1 MILMIDNFDSFT
13 YNLVQ
18 GFEILGQE
26 VAVYRNDAVSL
37 DEIQEMAPSGIII
50 SPGPGTPGS
59 AGISV
64 EVVRKFHTSIP
75 ILGVCLGHQC
85 IGEAFGANIIHAGR
99 VMHGKSSRITHNGC
113 GLFTD
118 IPQGF
123 DAVRYHSLVVDEK
136 TLPGAF
142 LVCARSEDNEVM
154 GMRLKHYPVFG
165 VQFHPESI
173 ATEHGH
179 RLMGNFIAQT
189 KEVV

>member
-1 MILMIDNFDSFT
+1 M
-13 YNLVQ
+13 
-18 GFEILGQE
+18 
-26 VAVYRNDAVSL
+26 
-37 DEIQEMAPSGIII
+37 
-50 SPGPGTPGS
+50 
-59 AGISV
+59 
-64 EVVRKFHTSIP
+64 SIP

-85 IGEAFGANIIHAGR
+85 IAEAFGATIIHAGR
-99 VMHGKSSRITHNGC
+99 VMHGKSSQITHDGC
-113 GLFTD
+113 CLFAG

-123 DAVRYHSLVVDEK
+123 EAVRYHSLAVDEQ

-154 GMRLKHYPVFG
+154 GMRHEHYPIFG

-179 RLMGNFIAQT
+179 RIMSNFIAQT

>member
-1 MILMIDNFDSFT
+1 M
-13 YNLVQ
+13 
-18 GFEILGQE
+18 
-26 VAVYRNDAVSL
+26 
-37 DEIQEMAPSGIII
+37 
-50 SPGPGTPGS
+50 
-59 AGISV
+59 
-64 EVVRKFHTSIP
+64 
-75 ILGVCLGHQC
+75 
-85 IGEAFGANIIHAGR
+85 
-99 VMHGKSSRITHNGC
+99 
-113 GLFTD
+113 
-118 IPQGF
+118 
-123 DAVRYHSLVVDEK
+123 RYHSLVVDEK

>member
-18 GFEILGQE
+18 GFEILGQK
-26 VAVYRNDAVSL
+26 VKVYRNDAIRL
-37 DEIQEMAPSGIII
+37 DEIQELAPSGVII

-64 EVVRKFHTSIP
+64 AVVRKFHASIP

-85 IGEAFGANIIHAGR
+85 IGEAFGAEIIHAGR
-99 VMHGKSSRITHNGC
+99 VMHGKSSRITHDGC
-113 GLFTD
+113 GLFAGV
-118 IPQGF
+118 PQGF
-123 DAVRYHSLVVDEK
+123 AAVRYHSLAIDEK

-154 GMRLKHYPVFG
+154 GLRHELYPVFG

-179 RLMGNFIAQT
+179 RIMSNFIAQT
-189 KEVV
+189 REVV

>member
-18 GFEILGQE
+18 GLEILGQE
-26 VAVYRNDAVSL
+26 VVVYRNNAVSL
-37 DEIQEMAPSGIII
+37 DEIQELALSGVII
-50 SPGPGTPGS
+50 SPGPGMPGS
-59 AGISV
+59 AGISI
-64 EVVRKFHTSIP
+64 EVVRRFHTSIP

-85 IGEAFGANIIHAGR
+85 IAEAFGATIIHAGR
-99 VMHGKSSRITHNGC
+99 VMHGKSSQITHDGC
-113 GLFTD
+113 CLFAG

-123 DAVRYHSLVVDEK
+123 EAVRYHSLAVDEQ

-154 GMRLKHYPVFG
+154 GMRHEHYPIFG

-179 RLMGNFIAQT
+179 RIMSNFIAQT

>member
-1 MILMIDNFDSFT
+1 MILMIDNFGSFT

-26 VAVYRNDAVSL
+26 VVVYRNDSVSL
-37 DEIQEMAPSGIII
+37 DEIQELAPSGIII
-50 SPGPGTPGS
+50 SPGPGAPSS
-59 AGISV
+59 ARISMDA
-64 EVVRKFHTSIP
+64 VRRFHTSIP

-85 IGEAFGANIIHAGR
+85 IGEAFGADIIHAGR
-99 VMHGKSSRITHNGC
+99 VMHGKSSRITHDGC
-113 GLFTD
+113 GLFEG

-123 DAVRYHSLVVDEK
+123 EAVRYDSLAVDEK
-136 TLPGAF
+136 TLPETF

-154 GMRLKHYPVFG
+154 GLRHECYPVFG

-173 ATEHGH
+173 ATEHGQ
-179 RLMGNFIAQT
+179 RIMGNFIAQA

>member
-18 GFEILGQE
+18 GFEILGQD

-123 DAVRYHSLVVDEK
+123 DAVRYHSLAVDEK
-136 TLPGAF
+136 TLPGTF

-154 GMRLKHYPVFG
+154 GMRLKRYPVFG

-173 ATEHGH
+173 ATGHGH
-179 RLMGNFIAQT
+179 RIMGNFIAQT

>member
-1 MILMIDNFDSFT
+1 M
-13 YNLVQ
+13 
-18 GFEILGQE
+18 
-26 VAVYRNDAVSL
+26 YRNDAVSL

-99 VMHGKSSRITHNGC
+99 VMHGKSSRITHDGC
-113 GLFTD
+113 DLFTD

>member
-18 GFEILGQE
+18 GLEILGQE
-26 VAVYRNDAVSL
+26 VVVYRNNAVSL
-37 DEIQEMAPSGIII
+37 DEIQELALSGVII
-50 SPGPGTPGS
+50 SPGPGMPGS
-59 AGISV
+59 AGISI
-64 EVVRKFHTSIP
+64 EVVRRFHMSIP

-85 IGEAFGANIIHAGR
+85 IAEAFGATIIHAGR
-99 VMHGKSSRITHNGC
+99 VMHGKSSQITHDGC
-113 GLFTD
+113 CLFAG

-123 DAVRYHSLVVDEK
+123 EAVRYHSLAVDEK
-136 TLPGAF
+136 TLPETF

-154 GMRLKHYPVFG
+154 GLRHGHYPIFG

-173 ATEHGH
+173 ATEHGQ
-179 RLMGNFIAQT
+179 RIMGNFIAQA

>member
-99 VMHGKSSRITHNGC
+99 VMHGKSSRITTTAAT
-113 GLFTD
+113 FSQ
-118 IPQGF
+118 I
-123 DAVRYHSLVVDEK
+123 
-136 TLPGAF
+136 
-142 LVCARSEDNEVM
+142 
-154 GMRLKHYPVFG
+154 
-165 VQFHPESI
+165 FHRGS
-173 ATEHGH
+173 
-179 RLMGNFIAQT
+179 MQ
-189 KEVV
+189 

>member
-99 VMHGKSSRITHNGC
+99 VMHGKSSRITHDGC
-113 GLFTD
+113 DLFTD